1 MGELSMAQLVLTADE
16 AALLSEIL
24 TSYLSDL
31 RMEIADTEAKDFR
44 DFLKQREVFLKR
56 LLQTLGQEQASQSTV
71 S

>member
-1 MGELSMAQLVLTADE
+1 MVQIVLTAEE

-31 RMEIADTEAKDFR
+31 RMEIADTEAMDFR
-44 DFLKQREVFLKR
+44 ESLKQREVFLKR
-56 LLQTLGQEQASQSTV
+56 LLHTLSQEHFARSTG